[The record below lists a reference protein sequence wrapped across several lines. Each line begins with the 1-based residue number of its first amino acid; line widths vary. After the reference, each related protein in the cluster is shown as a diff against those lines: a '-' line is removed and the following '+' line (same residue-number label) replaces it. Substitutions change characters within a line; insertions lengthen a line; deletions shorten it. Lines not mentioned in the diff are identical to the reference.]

1 MLQLGKGLANNK
13 KFYDKFPSEYNDIPQ
28 NCSSSWYPVQG
39 LTRAETNVDICTI
52 IIYILKNNSGYNL
65 PRFWEV
71 TWVRNFSPA
80 LGRNITEVEPTELRQ
95 DEVYIEVSGEKSE
108 VWIPS
113 IDCAQVYINWLYLI
127 FLYLTPISILTVFN
141 IRIYRWDENQS
152 QFIHNAF

>member
-1 MLQLGKGLANNK
+1 MLT
-13 KFYDKFPSEYNDIPQ
+13 F
-28 NCSSSWYPVQG
+28 VQ
-39 LTRAETNVDICTI
+39 
-52 IIYILKNNSGYNL
+52 SGYNL

-95 DEVYIEVSGEKSE
+95 DEVYIEVSGEESE

>member
-1 MLQLGKGLANNK
+1 M
-13 KFYDKFPSEYNDIPQ
+13 
-28 NCSSSWYPVQG
+28 
-39 LTRAETNVDICTI
+39 
-52 IIYILKNNSGYNL
+52 

-95 DEVYIEVSGEKSE
+95 DEVYIEVSGEESE